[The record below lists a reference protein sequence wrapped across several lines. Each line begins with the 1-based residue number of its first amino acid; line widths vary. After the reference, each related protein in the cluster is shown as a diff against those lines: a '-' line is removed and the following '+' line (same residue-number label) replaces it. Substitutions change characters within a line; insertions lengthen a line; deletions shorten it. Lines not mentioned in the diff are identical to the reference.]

1 MLLAGGHSRVNP
13 YRPSK
18 GGVPI
23 MNAIWKLLASL
34 RLTVVLLLLATVL
47 VFLGTLAQVH
57 EGLYDAQVRWFKSF
71 VVTRRAGDVWWV
83 LPVFPGGYTLGFALL
98 FNLLAAHL
106 QRFKLEWSK
115 AAKIGKIPV
124 RFIATVDYQHDFTAD
139 SRRATSRLDGFDT
152 PVSSGPSR
160 RRRDAIKVGGAIE
173 GQIGDGKTMRI
184 YGEQEMGGGGSKVT
198 RFGVSFGIE
207 F

>member
-1 MLLAGGHSRVNP
+1 
-13 YRPSK
+13 
-18 GGVPI
+18 VP
-23 MNAIWKLLASL
+23 NVRLVANGYNRGATKETGASL
-34 RLTVVLLLLATVL
+34 EAMKVGRSSESAVLTRM
-47 VFLGTLAQVH
+47 
-57 EGLYDAQVRWFKSF
+57 GLEA
-71 VVTRRAGDVWWV
+71 
-83 LPVFPGGYTLGFALL
+83 
-98 FNLLAAHL
+98 
-106 QRFKLEWSK
+106 SK

-124 RFIATVDYQHDFTAD
+124 RFIATVDYQHDFNAD
-139 SRRATSRLDGFDT
+139 SRRATSRLDGFDN